1 METPMAL
8 TAAQLADL
16 VTKTKVYLR
25 KSDDDASLL
34 QEGFTIY
41 HDESASATAA
51 TVGISG
57 TTLTLIITGGSNAG
71 TRTIDLTSAA
81 SDTLTELIDT
91 LPDEGWVADLVGDG
105 DAASSTL
112 RPINT
117 VSAFGFAN
125 MQTARYTDDAAFE
138 LIIQQCFDAIETA
151 CGSSFFAADY
161 DERVFT
167 FGQTKLMLE
176 QPDVQRV
183 TYLGLDTYDGVRISY
198 DGAGQRASVEV
209 TDTMLRLLARTGGT
223 DTETTYTFS
232 SADFDTIGELATVVD
247 ALSDW
252 SATLIN
258 DGPSKFL
265 IRRPAIA
272 IKTAVGSQNVTLESW
287 QQEDNEYD
295 LDYEAGVV
303 YLSTRA
309 VYGIARVL
317 YRAGFDSLPTP
328 VERELL
334 RMVKA
339 QYESLTTDGAAK
351 KMRLGDYSIETD
363 PAMVRDQLDADSV
376 ASRLAR
382 YQRVLP

>member
-1 METPMAL
+1 MAL

-16 VTKTKVYLR
+16 VTKSKVYLR

-71 TRTIDLTSAA
+71 TRTIDLASAA
-81 SDTLTELIDT
+81 NDTLTELVAA
-91 LPDEGWVADLVGDG
+91 LPDEGWVGDLVGDG

-112 RPINT
+112 RPVNT
-117 VSAFGFAN
+117 VSCFGFAN
-125 MQTARYTDDAAFE
+125 MRTLQYTDNAALE
-138 LIIQQCFDAIETA
+138 LIIQQCFDAIESA
-151 CGSSFFAADY
+151 CGRSFFSADY

-167 FGQTKLMLE
+167 ADSRTLILE

-183 TYLGLDTYDGVRISY
+183 EYLALQTYDGMRISY
-198 DGAGQRASVEV
+198 DGSAQRASVEV
-209 TDTMLRLLARTGGT
+209 TDTMLRLVARTGGT
-223 DTETTYTFS
+223 DTDTTYTFS
-232 SADFDTIGELATVVD
+232 SADFDTIGELVTAVD

-252 SATLIN
+252 SATLLN

-265 IRRPAIA
+265 IRRPAVA
-272 IKTAVGSQNVTLESW
+272 VKTVNGTQNITVESW
-287 QQEDNEYD
+287 QQTDSDYD
-295 LDYEAGVV
+295 LDYEAGKVA
-303 YLSTRA
+303 LSFDPP
-309 VYGIARVL
+309 YGIARIV
-317 YRAGFDSLPTP
+317 YTAGFDSLPSA

-334 RMVKA
+334 RMVKG
-339 QYESLTTDGAAK
+339 QYESLTTDGTAK

-363 PAMVRDQLDADSV
+363 PSAVMYVLDAEAV
-376 ASRLAR
+376 ASRLPR
-382 YQRVLP
+382 YKRVLP

>member
-1 METPMAL
+1 MAL

-16 VTKTKVYLR
+16 VTKSKVYLR

-34 QEGFTIY
+34 QEGFTIF

-81 SDTLTELIDT
+81 NDTLTELVAA
-91 LPDEGWVADLVGDG
+91 LPDEGWVGDLVGDG

-112 RPINT
+112 RPVNT
-117 VSAFGFAN
+117 VSAFGFDN
-125 MQTARYTDDAAFE
+125 MRTLQYTDNAALE
-138 LIIQQCFDAIETA
+138 LIIQQCFDAIESA
-151 CGSSFFAADY
+151 CGRSFFSADY

-167 FGQTKLMLE
+167 ANSRTLVLE

-183 TYLGLDTYDGVRISY
+183 EYLALETYDGMRISY
-198 DGAGQRASVEV
+198 DGSAQRASVEV
-209 TDTMLRLLARTGGT
+209 TDTMLRLVARTGGT
-223 DTETTYTFS
+223 DTDTTYTFS
-232 SADFDTIGELATVVD
+232 SADFDTIGELATAID

-252 SATLIN
+252 SATLLN

-265 IRRPAIA
+265 IRRPAVA
-272 IKTAVGSQNVTLESW
+272 VKTVNGTQNITVESW
-287 QQEDNEYD
+287 QQTDSDYD
-295 LDYEAGVV
+295 LDYEAGKVA
-303 YLSTRA
+303 LSFDPP
-309 VYGIARVL
+309 YGIARIV
-317 YRAGFDSLPTP
+317 YTAGFDSLPSA

-334 RMVKA
+334 RMVKG
-339 QYESLTTDGAAK
+339 QYESLTTDGTAK

-363 PAMVRDQLDADSV
+363 PSAVMSLLDAEAV
-376 ASRLAR
+376 ASRLPR
-382 YQRVLP
+382 YKRVLP

>member
-1 METPMAL
+1 MAL

-16 VTKTKVYLR
+16 VTKTKMYLR

-81 SDTLTELIDT
+81 NDTLTELVDA
-91 LPDEGWVADLVGDG
+91 LPDEGWVADVVGDG
-105 DAASSTL
+105 DASSSTL

-138 LIIQQCFDAIETA
+138 LIIQQCFDAIESA
-151 CGSSFFAADY
+151 CGRSFFAADY

-167 FGQTKLMLE
+167 SNNRWLTLE

-183 TYLGLDTYDGVRISY
+183 TFLALETYDGMRISY
-198 DGAGQRASVEV
+198 DGSAQRASVEV
-209 TDTMLRLLARTGGT
+209 TDTMLRLVARTGGT

-232 SADFDTIGELATVVD
+232 SADFDTIGELATAVD

-252 SATLIN
+252 SATLLN

-265 IRRPAIA
+265 IRRPAVA
-272 IKTAVGSQNVTLESW
+272 VKTFNGTQDITVESW
-287 QQEDNEYD
+287 QQTDSEYD
-295 LDYEAGVV
+295 LDYEGGVV
-303 YLSTRA
+303 SLSF
-309 VYGIARVL
+309 VPPYGICRIL

-339 QYESLTTDGAAK
+339 QYESLSRDSAAK
-351 KMRLGDYSIETD
+351 SMRLGDYAISTE
-363 PAMVRDQLDADSV
+363 PEMVAYSLDGENV
-376 ASRLAR
+376 VRRLAR
-382 YQRVLP
+382 YVRSLP

>member
-1 METPMAL
+1 MAL

-16 VTKTKVYLR
+16 VTKSKVYLR

-34 QEGFTIY
+34 QEGFTIF

-81 SDTLTELIDT
+81 NDTLTELVAA
-91 LPDEGWVADLVGDG
+91 LPDEGWVGDLVGDG

-112 RPINT
+112 RPVNT
-117 VSAFGFAN
+117 VSCFGFDN
-125 MQTARYTDDAAFE
+125 MRTLQYTDNAALE
-138 LIIQQCFDAIETA
+138 LIIQQCFDAIESA
-151 CGSSFFAADY
+151 CGRSFFSADY

-167 FGQTKLMLE
+167 ANSRTLVLE

-183 TYLGLDTYDGVRISY
+183 EYLALETYDGMRISY
-198 DGAGQRASVEV
+198 DGSAQRASVEV
-209 TDTMLRLLARTGGT
+209 TDTMLRLVARTGGT
-223 DTETTYTFS
+223 DTDTTYTFS
-232 SADFDTIGELATVVD
+232 SADFDTIGELATAID

-252 SATLIN
+252 SATLLN

-265 IRRPAIA
+265 IRRPAVA
-272 IKTAVGSQNVTLESW
+272 VKTVNGTQNITVESW
-287 QQEDNEYD
+287 QQTDSDYD
-295 LDYEAGVV
+295 LDYEAGKVA
-303 YLSTRA
+303 LSFDPP
-309 VYGIARVL
+309 YGIARIV
-317 YRAGFDSLPTP
+317 YTAGFDSLPSA

-334 RMVKA
+334 RMVKG
-339 QYESLTTDGAAK
+339 QYESLTTDGTAK

-363 PAMVRDQLDADSV
+363 PSAVMSVLDAEAV
-376 ASRLAR
+376 ASRLPR
-382 YQRVLP
+382 YKRVLP

>member
-1 METPMAL
+1 MAL

-34 QEGFTIY
+34 QEGFTVY
-41 HDESASATAA
+41 HNETGSATAA
-51 TVGISG
+51 TFGISG
-57 TTLTLIITGGSNAG
+57 TTITMIVTGGSNEG
-71 TRTIDLTSAA
+71 THTIDLTASAY
-81 SDTLTELIDT
+81 DTMTEVVDRINDFSK
-91 LPDEGWVADLVGDG
+91 GFVADLVGDG
-105 DAASSTL
+105 SAASTTL
-112 RPINT
+112 RPITT
-117 VSAFGFAN
+117 VSVFGIST
-125 MQTARYTDDAAFE
+125 MLTARYTDDAAFE

-151 CGSSFFAADY
+151 CGRSFFAADY

-167 FGQTKLMLE
+167 FGETKLMLE

-209 TDTMLRLLARTGGT
+209 TDTMLRLVARTGGT

-232 SADFDTIGELATVVD
+232 SADFDTIGELATAVD

-265 IRRPAIA
+265 IRRPAVA

-339 QYESLTTDGAAK
+339 QYESLSRDSAAK
-351 KMRLGDYSIETD
+351 SMRLGDYAISTE
-363 PAMVRDQLDADSV
+363 PEMVAYSLDGENV
-376 ASRLAR
+376 VRRLAR
-382 YQRVLP
+382 YVRSLP